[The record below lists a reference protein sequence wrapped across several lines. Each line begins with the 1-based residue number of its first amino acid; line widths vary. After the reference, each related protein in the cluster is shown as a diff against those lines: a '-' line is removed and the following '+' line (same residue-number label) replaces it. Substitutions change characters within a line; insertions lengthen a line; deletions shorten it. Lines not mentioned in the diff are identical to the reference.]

1 MKKLNMFCLT
11 LQSEHYEFIKKLG
24 YKPVGL
30 GDEVFNKD
38 WFTDK
43 SGTNIS
49 NKNKNYGEYTFHYW
63 IWKNYLNGIDEGW
76 VGFCQYRKFWSL
88 TDHKREDITFQNIE
102 EKVLKTI
109 PDEYEKYETI
119 LGTPMFVN
127 QWKIM
132 KFLKKGLKIVAKKP
146 ALIFDKN
153 KRNLKFHFDLMHGEN
168 NLDKA
173 ISLLDT
179 LNQNDFKKFV
189 NTETS
194 FNPQNMFICKSKEII
209 KKYYEDLFPWLEKC
223 EKLFGFKNLEGF
235 GKIRIYGFL
244 AERFMSYWFKKNT
257 KYTTMPIIFYDIR
270 DDITK

>member
-1 MKKLNMFCLT
+1 MFCLT

-153 KRNLKFHFDLMHGEN
+153 KRNLKFHFDLMHGYN
-168 NLDKA
+168 NLEKA
-173 ISLLDT
+173 IDFLDED
-179 LNQNDFKKFV
+179 NKNDFRNFV
-189 NTETS
+189 NTQSS
-194 FNPQNMFICKSKEII
+194 FNPHNMFICKSTKILERYYSII
-209 KKYYEDLFPWLEKC
+209 FPWLKKC
-223 EKLFGFKNLEGF
+223 EDEFGFSNKDEYGTT
-235 GKIRIYGFL
+235 RIYGFL
-244 AERFMSYWFKKNT
+244 AERFMSYWFQKNT
-257 KYTTMPIIFYDIR
+257 KYTTMPVIFFDINN
-270 DDITK
+270 TKN